1 MDVERIGFRPAE
13 LYAQIEKNL
22 LFKAEGKGLGFTTH
36 IGRGVPDMLLGD
48 PYRITQILLN
58 LAGNAVKFTES
69 GSVSVACSLLQMLPH
84 GEVLVEFVVGD
95 TGIGMEAG
103 YLAQIFDNFS
113 QEDTSVTRKFGRTGL
128 GLGISRKLVELLGG
142 ELRIT
147 SQKNWGTTSRF
158 VLRLPVGTPA
168 DFPQPQEAPD
178 LSGLC
183 EGLRGK
189 RVLLVEDNVFNR
201 MLATVFLTN
210 IALHVTEATNGHMA
224 VDLARYQPFDLV
236 LMDVQMPIMDGYEA
250 TTVLRQ
256 LGLTMSII
264 ALTANAITGE
274 REKCLAV
281 GMNDYLTK
289 PFQEATLIQMVYDW
303 VLGGVGSAPVPVS
316 TEQGQ

>member
-1 MDVERIGFRPAE
+1 
-13 LYAQIEKNL
+13 
-22 LFKAEGKGLGFTTH
+22 
-36 IGRGVPDMLLGD
+36 
-48 PYRITQILLN
+48 
-58 LAGNAVKFTES
+58 
-69 GSVSVACSLLQMLPH
+69 
-84 GEVLVEFVVGD
+84 VLVEFVVGD

-210 IALHVTEATNGHMA
+210 IALHVTEATNGQMA
-224 VDLARYQPFDLV
+224 VDLARYQPFG
-236 LMDVQMPIMDGYEA
+236 PGADGC
-250 TTVLRQ
+250 
-256 LGLTMSII
+256 
-264 ALTANAITGE
+264 ANAHYGW
-274 REKCLAV
+274 L
-281 GMNDYLTK
+281 
-289 PFQEATLIQMVYDW
+289 
-303 VLGGVGSAPVPVS
+303 
-316 TEQGQ
+316 